1 MSTNQLHFKARR
13 DYSLTRKKDVSKP
26 CGIGKEYF
34 YGCLKR
40 GIILVISRGLKY
52 KTPSMISTSNVSLRF
67 GAKKLFDEVNV
78 KFTPGN
84 CYGLIGANG
93 AGKTTFLKILA
104 KEIEPNTGEVII
116 DPNLR
121 LSVLKQDHYAYDE
134 FTVLKTVLMGNEK
147 LYKIMQEKDEIY
159 AKADFSDSDGI
170 RASELEMQFAE
181 LNGWEAES
189 EAATMLAGLGIHESL
204 HNKLMKELVGGDK
217 VKVLLAQAL
226 FGQPDILLLDE
237 PTNHLDIF
245 AIQWLEEF
253 LLKFENTVIVIS
265 HDRHFLNKVCTH
277 MADIDFSKVT
287 TYTGNYDF
295 WKESSELK
303 QRLLSAQNKKSEDKA
318 EELKAFIARFSANA
332 SKSRQASSRQK
343 QLDKLTFNDIPVS
356 SRKYPYVGFDMKR
369 ELGNDVLN
377 VEGITKT
384 FEGETLLKNISFMM
398 KKGDKIALVGKNDL
412 SKTLLL
418 DILAGETQPDSG
430 KFAWGTTTTQTYFPT
445 DNSKYFAGSEDSLVD
460 WLRQYSEDKDESFIR
475 GFLGK
480 MLFSGADALKKPN
493 VLSGGEKVRC
503 MLSKMM
509 LSGANV
515 LLLDGPTAHL
525 DLESITAVN
534 EGIKR
539 FKGSVIFTSHDHE
552 FIQTVANRIIEIDG
566 GIVYDNHITY
576 DEYLEVKK
584 AQKH

>member
-1 MSTNQLHFKARR
+1 
-13 DYSLTRKKDVSKP
+13 
-26 CGIGKEYF
+26 
-34 YGCLKR
+34 
-40 GIILVISRGLKY
+40 
-52 KTPSMISTSNVSLRF
+52 MISTANVSLRF
-67 GAKKLFDEVNV
+67 GAKKLFEDVNV

-93 AGKTTFLKILA
+93 AGKTTFLKILS

-121 LSVLKQDHYAYDE
+121 ISVLKQDHYAYDQH
-134 FTVLKTVLMGNEK
+134 TVLQTVLMGNEK
-147 LYKIMQEKDEIY
+147 LYNIMQEKEKIY
-159 AKADFSDSDGI
+159 ANPNFSEADGI
-170 RASELEMQFAE
+170 RASELEMEFGE

-189 EAATMLAGLGIHESL
+189 EASTMLAGLGIDVSVHQ
-204 HNKLMKELVGGDK
+204 KLMSELTGGDK

-237 PTNHLDIF
+237 PTNHLDIY
-245 AIQWLEEF
+245 AIKWLEEF

-265 HDRHFLNKVCTH
+265 HDRYFLNRVCTH

-287 TYTGNYDF
+287 TFTGNYDF
-295 WKESSELK
+295 WRQARELN
-303 QRLLSAQNKKSEDKA
+303 QRLLAAQNKKSEDKA

-343 QLDKLTFNDIPVS
+343 QLDKLTFNDMPVS
-356 SRKYPYVGFDMKR
+356 SRKQPFVGFDLKR

-377 VEGITKT
+377 VEGISKK
-384 FEGETLLKNISFMM
+384 FEGAELLKNINFMM

-412 SKTLLL
+412 AKTMLL
-418 DILAGETQPDSG
+418 DILAGETKPDSG
-430 KFAWGTTTTQTYFPT
+430 NFSWGTTASFSYFPT
-445 DNSKYFAGSEDSLVD
+445 DNSKYFSGDEDSLVD

-480 MLFSGADALKKPN
+480 MLFSGADALKKPK

-534 EGIKR
+534 EGISR
-539 FKGSVIFTSHDHE
+539 YKGSVVFTSHDHE
-552 FIQTVANRIIEIDG
+552 FIQTVANRIIEIDT

-576 DEYLEVKK
+576 EEYVDLRKL
-584 AQKH
+584 